1 MRNVLFLV
9 LITAVISACGAS
21 RYSTP
26 STVGLVPLENY
37 FVPLN
42 NGMDTGYTYKVISNR
57 DEFDKII
64 KTGSSAGNEIRK
76 PDFNGQT
83 VVAVIHNTG
92 PNRRKDIVMDGAAI
106 GGSQMNVYYHV
117 KGTAVST
124 VTTFNPGL
132 GLATVPKASSVKQ
145 VSFYEDSVL
154 VKTLPVAIY

>member
-1 MRNVLFLV
+1 MRNVIFPV
-9 LITAVISACGAS
+9 LIAVVISACSAG

-26 STVGLVPLENY
+26 SAVGLVPLENY

-42 NGMDTGYTYKVISNR
+42 NGMDTGYTYKVISSR

-64 KTGSSAGNEIRK
+64 RAGSAGGEIRK
-76 PDFNGQT
+76 PDFSGQT
-83 VVAVIHNTG
+83 IVAVIHNTG
-92 PNRRKDIVMDGAAI
+92 PNRRKEIVMDGAAI

-117 KGTAVST
+117 KGTTVST

-132 GLATVPKASSVKQ
+132 GLATVPKAVSVKQ

-154 VKTLPVAIY
+154 VKTVPVTIY